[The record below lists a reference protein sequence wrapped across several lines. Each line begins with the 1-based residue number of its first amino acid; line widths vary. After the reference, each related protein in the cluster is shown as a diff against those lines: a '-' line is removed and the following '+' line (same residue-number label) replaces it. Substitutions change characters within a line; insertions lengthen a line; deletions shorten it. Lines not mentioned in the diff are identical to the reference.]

1 MVSKDKITCPSCLHD
16 GGCGSP
22 RKDEFVCCNTNW
34 VWTGD
39 GMRPS
44 FWVDSASLQSVRSCH
59 DSSVGHVSDTAQASG
74 YEAYRTCEEACGRRS
89 GTALLN
95 YYPTCKNPANGTKTP
110 LMTDNPTSNYDANN
124 KKWCECVET
133 CIRCTAANGG
143 TGERPTTDTR
153 YRKAHGTCAPPP
165 VSWSLPTTAA
175 PAAPAGTPAPTPVE
189 AVDFMCDA
197 PAAPGTITLP
207 VG

>member
-1 MVSKDKITCPSCLHD
+1 MWS
-16 GGCGSP
+16 
-22 RKDEFVCCNTNW
+22 R
-34 VWTGD
+34 
-39 GMRPS
+39 
-44 FWVDSASLQSVRSCH
+44 
-59 DSSVGHVSDTAQASG
+59 G
-74 YEAYRTCEEACGRRS
+74 YEAYKTCEEACSRRGS
-89 GTALLN
+89 YYN
-95 YYPTCKNPANGTKTP
+95 IIYYPDCKNPADGTKTP

-143 TGERPTTDTR
+143 TGERYQYHLSPVRRGTTTDFNPAYT
-153 YRKAHGTCAPPP
+153 KAHGTCAPQP

-175 PAAPAGTPAPTPVE
+175 PAAPAGTPAPAPVE